1 MAVGLLSREDVDAEA
16 LCWARVGQMGKFGA
30 ASPLPVPEH
39 NKEARQ

>member
-16 LCWARVGQMGKFGA
+16 LCWARVSRMATFGA

-39 NKEARQ
+39 